1 MISQLTNKARASGF
15 KSTLRSN
22 LMKKSIEK
30 KEPKGEEKREA
41 KFPKAFQK
49 KGEAAEA
56 KGKPFPF
63 PKKVKK

>member
-1 MISQLTNKARASGF
+1 MAKKPM
-15 KSTLRSN
+15 KSE
-22 LMKKSIEK
+22 I

-41 KFPKAFQK
+41 KLSKALQK

-63 PKKVKK
+63 PPKKGKK